1 MKAVVRGAAVAAVL
15 ALTVTACGEGN
26 STAGSTAAGSAGA
39 GTTAAGSTAAGSAG
53 TSPAWIDAT
62 GLFSALPVESGVGD
76 IFVGDDA
83 AVIQD
88 GEALAECSKETKS
101 SCAGIQAAGKKE
113 MEARGSDETRLE
125 FTLFTFA
132 TTDQAAGTMRD
143 LAEQRRKK
151 SAENGTAPQPLTID
165 SGADETEAM
174 RDGDRCHIVMRIG
187 TVVSHVYTN
196 GAQDGNVEHAV
207 KVQVAR
213 VKSVAAGINPDR

>member
-15 ALTVTACGEGN
+15 ALTGAACGEGN
-26 STAGSTAAGSAGA
+26 STAGSAGA
-39 GTTAAGSTAAGSAG
+39 GGTAAGSTAAASTGA
-53 TSPAWIDAT
+53 SPASIDAT

-88 GEALAECSKETKS
+88 GEALAECSKETES

-132 TTDQAAGTMRD
+132 TTDQAAGAMKD
-143 LAEQRRKK
+143 LAEQRRKR
-151 SAENGTAPQPLTID
+151 SAENGTPPQPLTID

-174 RDGDRCHIVMRIG
+174 RDGDRCHIIMRIG

-196 GAQDGNVEHAV
+196 GAQDENVEHAV